1 MIKDYKS
8 LIQKISTQIHNVSLN
23 MAFQLSLSSKTL
35 EIEAISQHESSQLN
49 KFKEKNNTIKIG
61 RKIKFL
67 FAFRIFKISEFG
79 SLLEIKYQSFYG
91 P

>member
-1 MIKDYKS
+1 
-8 LIQKISTQIHNVSLN
+8 

-35 EIEAISQHESSQLN
+35 EIEAISQHTHESSQLD

-79 SLLEIKYQSFYG
+79 PLLEIKHQSFYG